1 MKNVMKGIFAGT
13 IALGLSTFCFAQ
25 EADTRGYN
33 PNSVRPI
40 HESDIM
46 FKKTVWTNVDLN
58 EKQNRPFMAVNNEI
72 TRFVINAV
80 KAGLLTPYSSDS
92 LTTKLSVEE
101 FVKNISAVGT
111 QLTPED
117 KKFEIQRVK
126 EDDFLTPEEKKQRIA
141 EIERG
146 GGGSEYPPSY
156 FTQMELK
163 EDFIFDKQRSR
174 AYWDIQAITFWLP
187 AEKNGDLGIQKKMAS
202 FKFKDL
208 HKLFKSSPNAV
219 YFNSQNNQ
227 EHKNLS
233 DAFEMRL
240 FAGRIIKVSNPD
252 DRDLTEIY
260 DGGKKGLLAS
270 EWMKQ
275 QLMEFEHNLWE
286 F

>member
-13 IALGLSTFCFAQ
+13 LALGLSTFGYAQ

-80 KAGLLTPYSSDS
+80 KAGLLTPYTNDS
-92 LTTKLSVEE
+92 LMTKKTPEE
-101 FVKNISAVGT
+101 FVKDISAAGT
-111 QLTPED
+111 QMTEED
-117 KKFEIQRVK
+117 RRFEIQRVR
-126 EDDFLTPEEKKQRIA
+126 EDDFLTPEERNQRIA
-141 EIERG
+141 EIQRG
-146 GGGSEYPPSY
+146 GGGNEYPPAY

-174 AYWDIQAITFWLP
+174 AYWDIQAVTFWLP
-187 AEKNGDLGIQKKMAS
+187 AEKNGDLGIQKRMAA

-208 HKLFKSSPNAV
+208 YKLFKSSPNAIW
-219 YFNSQNNQ
+219 FNSQNNQ
-227 EHKNLS
+227 EHKNLA

-240 FAGRIIKVSNPD
+240 FTGRIIKVSNPD
-252 DRDLTEIY
+252 DRELNDIY
-260 DGGKKGLLAS
+260 EGGRKGMLAS

-275 QLMEFEHNLWE
+275 QLMEYEHNLWE

>member
-13 IALGLSTFCFAQ
+13 IALGLSTFCIAQ

-46 FKKTVWTNVDLN
+46 FKKTVWQNVDLN
-58 EKQNRPFMAVNNEI
+58 EKQNRPFMAINNEI

-80 KAGLLTPYSSDS
+80 KAGLLTPYTGDS
-92 LTTKLSVEE
+92 VATKMTVEE
-101 FVKNISAVGT
+101 FVKNISAAGT
-111 QLTPED
+111 QMSAED

-126 EDDFLTPEEKKQRIA
+126 EDDFSTPEEKKQRIR
-141 EIERG
+141 EIESG
-146 GGGSEYPPSY
+146 GGGNEYPPSY
-156 FTQMELK
+156 FTQMEVK
-163 EDFIFDKQRSR
+163 EDWIFDKQRSR
-174 AYWDIQAITFWLP
+174 LYWDVQSITFWLP
-187 AEKNGDLGIQKKMAS
+187 AEKNGDLGIQKKMGS
-202 FKFKDL
+202 FKYKDL
-208 HKLFKSSPNAV
+208 HKLFKSSPNAIW
-219 YFNSQNNQ
+219 FNTQNNQ
-227 EHKNLS
+227 EHKNLA

-240 FAGRIIKVSNPD
+240 FSGRILKVSNPD
-252 DRDLTEIY
+252 DKDLIEIY